1 MRKNHV
7 WYQLF
12 RYPVVGAALRLFYKK
27 LKVTGREH
35 LPKNKPILFVP
46 NHQNSFMDAL
56 LVVCT
61 TKPFIYFL
69 TRAEAFRPRL
79 QGWFLGT
86 LNMLPV
92 YRVRDGFSSVQK
104 NNAIFEQCFRYFGRN
119 DAVLIFP
126 EANHNLKRRIRPLS
140 KGFTRLAFGGEEY
153 HDWELD
159 LQIVPVGL
167 NYTAHREARNTVN
180 VCYGK
185 PIPVKKY
192 QEEFLEDEKAA
203 TDRMKKE
210 VSKAMKKLVF
220 HVPKL
225 DSYPVH
231 KLLWEVLEP
240 DDAVLTDPDE
250 SNNRIAKAQ
259 PYITESLKKE
269 AKELTKLADD
279 HEVDLRELIHP
290 NKMNWKDVLMLPVYL
305 FSLVNNAIPYQPVRY
320 LTTKVIKDHAFD
332 GSIKLLAGIILLP
345 LFYMV
350 MGGVFA
356 LAGAESIWVGV
367 YFGVSI
373 ITAPAFI
380 RAKSLISSGSTQKIK
395 KEKPRLYEELLN
407 RMETFSDLRHS
418 ILNE

>member
-1 MRKNHV
+1 MRKNYL

-12 RYPVVGAALRLFYKK
+12 RYPIVGGALRLYYKK
-27 LKVTGREH
+27 LKVTGREYF
-35 LPKNKPILFVP
+35 PKNKPILFVP

-61 TKPFIYFL
+61 VRPFIYFL
-69 TRAEAFRPRL
+69 TRAEAFRPPL

-92 YRVRDGFSSVQK
+92 YRVRDGFSSIQK
-104 NNAIFEQCFRYFGRN
+104 NNAIFEECFRYYGRN

-153 HDWELD
+153 YDWELD

-167 NYTAHREARNTVN
+167 NYTAHREPRNIAH

-192 QEEFLEDEKAA
+192 HAEFKEDEKAA
-203 TDRMKKE
+203 TDRMKAE

-220 HVPKL
+220 HAPNL
-225 DSYPVH
+225 DTYPVQ

-240 DDAVLTDPDE
+240 DDAVLTDPAT
-250 SNNRIAKAQ
+250 SNKRIKQTRPHITEALKEEAKAL
-259 PYITESLKKE
+259 TE
-269 AKELTKLADD
+269 LAEKHD
-279 HEVDLRELIHP
+279 VDLRALAHP
-290 NKMNWKDVLMLPVYL
+290 QSFSWKDALMLPVYG
-305 FSLVNNAIPYQPVRY
+305 FSLANNAIPYQAVRH

-332 GSIKLLAGIILLP
+332 ASIKFLTGVLLLP
-345 LFYMV
+345 LFYLV
-350 MGGVFA
+350 MCGILA
-356 LAGAESIWVGV
+356 LAGVEGSWLAA
-367 YFGVSI
+367 YFGVSVI
-373 ITAPAFI
+373 SAPAFI
-380 RAKSLISSGSTQKIK
+380 RAKEVFRLGSTQTLK
-395 KEKPRLYEELLN
+395 KKKPQLFEDLTNRL
-407 RMETFSDLRHS
+407 ETFRSLRHS
-418 ILNE
+418 IINE